1 MTNDKEDSHIHF
13 MKIAIEESK
22 KTKGEK
28 GRKIFPK
35 VGAVVEKDGK
45 FIEKGCRGE
54 LADGEHAE
62 YGLLERKC
70 VGEDLNGATLYT
82 TLEPCTIRGHPKI
95 PCAKWIKKRGFK
107 KVFIGMLDPNP
118 HIYKNGFWALE
129 DYGIEVDFF
138 PPYLRAEIQE
148 INKDFIKNIQKPEF
162 VIANRE
168 QEKQEI
174 WRLFNSLQF
183 GDASQRLL
191 WFCGPA
197 GIGKTEILRWV
208 RETSKIRGLIDCKEI
223 TLGQSGTLFDLLILA
238 GGKPLDLE
246 EVKNIG
252 GNIEDYVCNILTFYL
267 TSNNK
272 PCILILDT
280 DNTFDDIDG
289 LCKITNL
296 LLSKMELKAQIGIVI
311 ASRQPPEDFK
321 FLMLKPL
328 DHQELQKMFEIKNWE
343 IKDEKVTEVYK
354 LSNGN
359 PLKAIIINSLI
370 KFKGGIAP
378 NDSKEALKKLLSY
391 LPSQAKEILETL
403 AVGLSAPFEMVKIM
417 AQDILI
423 KHIENGEKFLDDL
436 IKMGL
441 VQKNSPKIT
450 MHDELAEKLNEI
462 LPFKEKL
469 KIHKQLALNME
480 KTDPLGSFWHYMK
493 ANEVVKAVRMLE
505 PARFASSQR
514 LETKRYIQVTTEGIE
529 WFDKLS
535 RRNISNKLKF
545 NFIFYKGLLCL
556 NLSYFENPIE
566 FTKRAINIFN
576 EGLSLFKPLKSDFE
590 YVQIYYNLGLTFSKL
605 GAFEK
610 TELNCEKA
618 IELLEKALEYK
629 KMNDFPRFLIN
640 IMNSL
645 GSAYAKLAE
654 IKDGVHNCKKSIEIF
669 EKTLNFEKIK
679 DFPIEHSNILMNQGN
694 VYKNLATLTLELI
707 NLEVAIKKFESALKI
722 SIMYNLKT
730 DYAMINYN
738 LGSTYTIIAEFSAK
752 SKNLNKAIKSFEE
765 ALKIY
770 SQEHFSMEYA
780 RTLEHLGI
788 TYGQLARIENPL
800 KNIEKA
806 ISFHQKAL
814 KIRTYENFPVQHV
827 NTLNNLGAQY
837 LLFAGICLER
847 ESKIENLQKAIKNFK
862 FILNFYQT
870 QNLVE
875 SYVNT
880 IINLGHALFRL
891 GEIENK
897 IEYYN
902 ESIESMEN
910 VIKFYDLKEFPL
922 LYAKIYEN
930 LALGYSKLG
939 KKENK
944 IENCNKALSL
954 IEKSE
959 NFITPEEHKDFYAN
973 VQLNKSAIYLELA
986 EEIDKSLNSK
996 KAIAAL
1002 NLALKIYNMEE
1013 TPIDYIK
1020 ARFNLGNA
1028 YRTLAEVENKTEN
1041 CKMAIKILKQTLKV
1055 INEEEL
1061 KTIYENFKEEL
1072 EKALKFCQSDI
1083 KTQK

>member
-1 MTNDKEDSHIHF
+1 MTNDKENSSIDF

-28 GRKIFPK
+28 RRKYFPK
-35 VGAVVEKDGK
+35 VGVVVVKDGK
-45 FIEKGCRGE
+45 VVEKGCRGE

-62 YGLLERKC
+62 YSVLERKC
-70 VGEDLNGATLYT
+70 MEKDLNGATLYT
-82 TLEPCTIRGHPKI
+82 TLEPCTIRGHNKI
-95 PCAKWIKKRGFK
+95 PCAKWIKKRGIK

-118 HIYKNGFWALE
+118 FIYNTGLWALE

-138 PPYLRAEIQE
+138 PPKLRAEIQE
-148 INKDFIKNIQKPEF
+148 INKDFIKFIKKPEF

-168 QEKQEI
+168 QEKQKI
-174 WRLFNSLQF
+174 WRLFNNLQY
-183 GDASQRLL
+183 GDASQRFL

-223 TLGQSGTLFDLLILA
+223 TLGQSGTLFDLLIFA

-252 GNIEDYVCNILTFYL
+252 GNIEDYICNILTIYL
-267 TSNNK
+267 TGNNK

-280 DNTFDDIDG
+280 DNRFDDIDG
-289 LCKITNL
+289 LCNITNL
-296 LLSKMELKAQIGIVI
+296 LLSKMELKSQIGIVI
-311 ASRQPPEDFK
+311 ASRQPPQDFK
-321 FLMLKPL
+321 FHILKPL
-328 DHQELQKMFEIKNWE
+328 EYTELKKMFEIKNWE
-343 IKDEKVTEVYK
+343 IKDKKVTEVYK
-354 LSNGN
+354 LSKGN

-370 KFKGGIAP
+370 KFKGEVASD
-378 NDSKEALKKLLSY
+378 DSKEALKKLLSH

-403 AVGLSAPFEMVKIM
+403 AVGLSAPFEIVKIIS
-417 AQDILI
+417 QDILI
-423 KHIENGEKFLDDL
+423 KHIENGEKFLNDL

-450 MHDELAEKLNEI
+450 MHDELTEKLNEI

-469 KIHKQLALNME
+469 KIHKQLAKNME
-480 KTDPLGSFWHYMK
+480 KKDPLGSFWHYMK
-493 ANEVVKAVRMLE
+493 ANEVVKAVRMLVF
-505 PARFASSQR
+505 ARFASLQR
-514 LETKRYIQVTTEGIE
+514 FEIKRYIQVTTEGIE

-535 RRNISNKLKF
+535 KGNISNKLKF

-556 NLSYFENPIE
+556 NLSYFENPIK

-590 YVQIYYNLGLTFSKL
+590 FVQFYNNLGLAYSKL
-605 GAFEK
+605 GDFEK

-629 KMNDFPRFLIN
+629 KMNDFPRFFIN

-654 IKDGVHNCKKSIEIF
+654 IKDGVFNCNKSIEIF
-669 EKTLNFEKIK
+669 EKTLNFQKIK

-694 VYKNLATLTLELI
+694 VYKKLATLTLELI
-707 NLEVAIKKFESALKI
+707 NLELAIKKFENSLKI
-722 SIMYNLKT
+722 SKMFNLRIE
-730 DYAMINYN
+730 YAMINYN

-752 SKNLNKAIKSFEE
+752 SENLNKAIKSFEE

-770 SQEHFSMEYA
+770 SQEHFPMEYA

-800 KNIEKA
+800 KNIEEG

-814 KIRTYENFPVQHV
+814 KIRTFENFPVQHV
-827 NTLNNLGAQY
+827 NTLSNLGAQY
-837 LLFAGICLER
+837 LLLAGICLER

-862 FILNFYQT
+862 FILDFYQA
-870 QNLVE
+870 QNLIE

-897 IEYYN
+897 IEYNN
-902 ESIESMEN
+902 EAIESMEK
-910 VIKFYDLKEFPL
+910 VIKIYDLREIPF
-922 LYAKIYEN
+922 LYAKIYVN
-930 LALGYSKLG
+930 LALGYSYLG
-939 KKENK
+939 RKENK

-959 NFITPEEHKDFYAN
+959 NLITLEEHRDFYAN
-973 VQLNKSAIYLELA
+973 VQFNKSAIYLDLA
-986 EEIDKSLNSK
+986 EAENKLLNSG
-996 KAIAAL
+996 KAITAL
-1002 NLALKIYNMEE
+1002 NLALKIYNMSE

-1020 ARFNLGNA
+1020 ARFNLGIA
-1028 YRTLAEVENKTEN
+1028 YRTLAEVVNKTEN

-1061 KTIYENFKEEL
+1061 KEIYENFKEEL
-1072 EKALKFCQSDI
+1072 EKTLKFCQSDN